1 MIMILP
7 FSLWRCLLLLMALLV
22 TGCREKPATPA
33 AGVLAAGD
41 GWSVRADDFRHWW
54 ATRPG
59 PADSP
64 EARAEALD
72 RLVERATMAAAARK
86 AGLESDPETVAQIE
100 GILIARL
107 EETQLVPRLE
117 AVTVTD
123 DAVRARYGSQLAKRY
138 TQPDSVRV
146 ALLWFNT
153 RGQQPLVDRYRPR
166 LAQIRAEMM
175 ADADKFPVTAG
186 FGPLA
191 VGNTEHRASRLNGG
205 DLGWLDVTPDSD
217 PWRTTV
223 LELAATLK
231 NPGDLSEITVGDSG
245 LFLVRLIER
254 RSAAVKP
261 FESVSAEIRRSL
273 VEQQREKLRA
283 EFSERILAGSRS
295 QRFSEALAA
304 VSALPNRPGTTPP
317 SASSLL
323 SPGTAPAMEA
333 TSPIKPITP

>member
-1 MIMILP
+1 MVSFRP
-7 FSLWRCLLLLMALLV
+7 FSGWRCLLLLLVLLV
-22 TGCREKPATPA
+22 TGCREKPAKTA

-41 GWSVRADDFRHWW
+41 GWSIRADDFRHWW

-64 EARAEALD
+64 ETRGEALD

-100 GILIARL
+100 SILMARL
-107 EETQLVPRLE
+107 EETQLAPRLE
-117 AVTVTD
+117 AVTVSD
-123 DAVRARYGSQLAKRY
+123 AAVRAQYESQFASRY

-166 LAQIRAEMM
+166 LEQIRAEMT
-175 ADADKFPVTAG
+175 AGADKFPVAAG

-217 PWRTTV
+217 SWRATV

-231 NPGDLSEITVGDSG
+231 NPGDLSEISAGNSG

-254 RSAAVKP
+254 RAAAVKP

-273 VEQQREKLRA
+273 LEQQREKLRA
-283 EFSERILAGSRS
+283 EFNERILAESRP

-304 VSALPNRPGTTPP
+304 VSGLPPRPGAALPSPSQLLPAGTG
-317 SASSLL
+317 A
-323 SPGTAPAMEA
+323 GTEVR
-333 TSPIKPITP
+333 TLIKPNTP